1 MTKKMTKM
9 FFVPLALIFLCP
21 LVKGQQSSPDWILL
35 NGKIF
40 TSDLSRP
47 YVSALAIRGER
58 IISTGGSK
66 EMEALA
72 GPQTK
77 RVDLG
82 GRVVIPG
89 INDAH
94 YHLFV
99 QPTGVWLRF
108 KGQEPTWQEVKNELA
123 VAVAKAPKGVLLF
136 GETGATVSEDPQAT
150 RDSLDKLAPDHPVV
164 LRGWTGN
171 YYILNTAAMRKAGVK
186 EDEPDPVG
194 GRYVRSPASGK
205 LTGLALGFAAYRL
218 HRLISELASEQ
229 EALQQTREF
238 LGAAARFGI
247 TTVQNM
253 SIPVAPE
260 RCVALLEK
268 AQTPIRVRVIHY
280 MLTDAKGRITHEGPP
295 LPKHP
300 SPLLT
305 VSGTKWILDGTPI
318 ERWSAFRQPYT
329 DMPTTSGQ
337 LNFPESEMEAMLRE
351 SLQNQDQLIVH
362 AVGDRTTE
370 TFLHAMNATGGKDKW
385 SKRRVRIEHGD
396 GIMADLVAHMKELG
410 VVVVENPTH
419 VSLRELFVKRLGVK
433 RTEQIE
439 PMRSLL
445 DAGIP
450 VAFGSDGPMNPY
462 LNIMFASTYPGK
474 PKEALTREQAVIAY
488 TLTSAYAEFE
498 EKEKGSLVPG
508 KLADLA
514 VLSQDIFRAAAE
526 DLPKTESV
534 LTMVGGKIIYDAKA
548 VTMEV
553 TVQ

>member
-9 FFVPLALIFLCP
+9 FLVPLALTFLCP
-21 LVKGQQSSPDWILL
+21 LVKGQQSSPDLILL
-35 NGKIF
+35 YGKIF

-58 IISTGGSK
+58 IISTGSSK
-66 EMEALA
+66 EMVALA

-99 QPTGVWLRF
+99 QPTGFWLRF
-108 KGQEPTWQEVKNELA
+108 KGQEPTWQEVKDELA

-136 GETGATVSEDPQAT
+136 GETGAAVLEDPRAT
-150 RDSLDKLAPDHPVV
+150 RNSLDKLAADHPVV
-164 LRGWTGN
+164 LHGWTGH
-171 YYILNTAAMRKAGVK
+171 YYILNTAAMRKVGVN

-194 GRYVRSPASGK
+194 GRYVRSPQSGK
-205 LTGLALGFAAYRL
+205 LTGLALEFAAFRL

-268 AQTPIRVRVIHY
+268 APTPIRVRVIQY

-337 LNFPESEMEAMLRE
+337 MNFPENEMEAMLRE

-370 TFLHAMNATGGKDKW
+370 TFLHAMDATGGKDTW

-396 GIMADLVAHMKELG
+396 GIMPDLVEHTKELG

-462 LNIMFASTYPGK
+462 LNIMLASTYPGK

-488 TLTSAYAEFE
+488 TLTATYGEFE

-514 VLSQDIFRAAAE
+514 VLSQ
-526 DLPKTESV
+526 
-534 LTMVGGKIIYDAKA
+534 
-548 VTMEV
+548 
-553 TVQ
+553 